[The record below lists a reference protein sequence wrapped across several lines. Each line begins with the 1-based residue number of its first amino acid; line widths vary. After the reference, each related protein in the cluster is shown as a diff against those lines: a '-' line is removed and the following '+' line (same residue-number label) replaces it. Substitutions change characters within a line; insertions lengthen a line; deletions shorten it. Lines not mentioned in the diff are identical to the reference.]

1 MTHGS
6 NSFSKTE
13 DEWTSADREKQ
24 RQDITFA
31 TKEQKLNIKKIY
43 NIP

>member
-1 MTHGS
+1 MGG

-13 DEWTSADREKQ
+13 DDWTSAGREKQ
-24 RQDITFA
+24 RQDITLA

-43 NIP
+43 